1 MKTKDK
7 YALVLAGGGA
17 KGAYQIGAWKAFE
30 ELGIEFCAV
39 AGASV
44 GALNAALFAQN
55 KYNQA
60 LELWE
65 NISLEKVVK
74 LPPELIVD
82 GKLHVRKFNFFH
94 LREINKSILKYG
106 GLDSTPL
113 KNLITTYVDEEKIR
127 QSDIDLG
134 LVTVNV
140 NRLKPVEIFLDNI
153 PSGQLKDYLLA
164 SASFPSFKQTEIE
177 GRKYTDGGVY
187 DNIPYRMIKER
198 GYKKIIIIDIAGSGV
213 NRKPNIEGTQTIYI
227 KNTSGI
233 GSILNFN
240 RDILKSLLDLGYL
253 DTMKTFEKLIG
264 NKYFLE
270 SDTFIENKVNK
281 KLGSDISLLKLL
293 PKEMRQYKKRA
304 ISFIEC
310 TATILDIEYRCKY
323 TITELLSLI
332 EKKYYNIILNAD
344 DRNPEHKI
352 TAFKNMK
359 KTLKQRYGKRELLL
373 YPPFEYYYMLKRILT
388 ERKLKT
394 AEKTLAMLFPTLPAG
409 LYFLEKYFEK

>member
-1 MKTKDK
+1 MEKKDK

-17 KGAYQIGAWKAFE
+17 KGAYQIGAWRAFE

-55 KYNQA
+55 KYRQA

-65 NISLEKVVK
+65 NISLEQVVN
-74 LPPELIVD
+74 LPPELIID
-82 GKLHVRKFNFFH
+82 GKFHIRKFNFFH

-113 KNLITTYVDEEKIR
+113 QNLINTYVDEEKIR
-127 QSDIDLG
+127 QSGVDLG

-140 NRLKPVEIFLDNI
+140 NRLKPVEIFLENI
-153 PSGQLKDYLLA
+153 PRGQLKNYLLA
-164 SASFPSFKQTEIE
+164 SASFPSFRQTEIE

-198 GYKKIIIIDIAGSGV
+198 GYKKIIIIDIAGSGI
-213 NRKPNIEGTQTIYI
+213 NRKPNIEGTQTTYI

-240 RDILKSLLDLGYL
+240 RDILNSLLNLGYL
-253 DTMKTFEKLIG
+253 DTMKTFGRLVG

-270 SDTFIENKVNK
+270 PNKSIESQVNK
-281 KLGSDISLLKLL
+281 KLGNDINLTKLL

-304 ISFIEC
+304 VSFIEC
-310 TATILDIEYRCKY
+310 AAVILDIEHRNKY
-323 TITELLSLI
+323 TIPELISLI
-332 EKKYYNIILNAD
+332 EKKYYKILLNTD
-344 DRNPEHKI
+344 NQNQKHKI
-352 TAFKNMK
+352 TAFKNIKKNMK
-359 KTLKQRYGKRELLL
+359 QQYGKRELLG
-373 YPPFEYYYMLKRILT
+373 YPPFEYYHMIKIIFNGS
-388 ERKLKT
+388 KLKT
-394 AEKTLAMLFPTLPAG
+394 AEKTLTILFPPLTAG
-409 LYFLEKYFEK
+409 IYFLEKYFIK